1 MKTINLI
8 LSVMFLS
15 GASAFSPEAFASED
29 MYDSKASVMA
39 VQKKKKISPEERM
52 KQKIQARVDAVAD
65 SLGLSEAEKE
75 FLYDKWLNAEK
86 ERAAIQ
92 REGKTKEELK
102 AERGT
107 INRKYDAMLK
117 EYFGKER
124 LREIN
129 AASKAYLQ
137 SLRDS
142 K

>member
-8 LSVMFLS
+8 LVVMFLA
-15 GASAFSPEAFASED
+15 GASAFSSEAFASED
-29 MYDSKASVMA
+29 MSGSKASVTA

-52 KQKIQARVDAVAD
+52 KQKIHARVDAVAD
-65 SLGLSEAEKE
+65 SLGLSETEKE
-75 FLYDKWLNAEK
+75 FLCDKWLNAEK

-92 REGKTKEELK
+92 REGKTQEELK
-102 AERGT
+102 AERGA

-129 AASKAYLQ
+129 AASKAYLK
-137 SLRDS
+137 SLRAS
-142 K
+142 R